1 MSVLYTH
8 IPSVHKLNSGWSL
21 YIRAYTFA
29 GISNVIKAQLML
41 RTHINA
47 EHPNALYLSVV
58 CPNHKNYM
66 WSGHHGVLKGWC
78 QGHCQS
84 IRMLNC
90 LQRSSQYQL
99 TKFIT
104 VIDALHFSIAQIPSK
119 THKSVCVHGM
129 YWVLTKA
136 HITHTYYMPKVLEGI
151 YLISLVCLHVY
162 VHRNHTLSVPPQ
174 IMVSGNQEICTSS
187 HID

>member
-1 MSVLYTH
+1 
-8 IPSVHKLNSGWSL
+8 
-21 YIRAYTFA
+21 
-29 GISNVIKAQLML
+29 ML

-58 CPNHKNYM
+58 CPNHKHYM

-104 VIDALHFSIAQIPSK
+104 VIDALHFSITQIPSK
-119 THKSVCVHGM
+119 THKSVCV
-129 YWVLTKA
+129 
-136 HITHTYYMPKVLEGI
+136 YM
-151 YLISLVCLHVY
+151 VC
-162 VHRNHTLSVPPQ
+162 
-174 IMVSGNQEICTSS
+174 IGC
-187 HID
+187 

>member
-1 MSVLYTH
+1 MLLKH
-8 IPSVHKLNSGWSL
+8 M
-21 YIRAYTFA
+21 
-29 GISNVIKAQLML
+29 QLIIML

-47 EHPNALYLSVV
+47 EHPNAIYLSVV
-58 CPNHKNYM
+58 CLNHKHYM
-66 WSGHHGVLKGWC
+66 WSGYHGVLKGWC

-90 LQRSSQYQL
+90 LQGSSQYQL

-104 VIDALHFSIAQIPSK
+104 VIDALHISIAQIPLN

-136 HITHTYYMPKVLEGI
+136 HITLTYYMPKVLEGI
-151 YLISLVCLHVY
+151 HLISLHVSFGSSCLSNQTPCRLQH
-162 VHRNHTLSVPPQ
+162 N
-174 IMVSGNQEICTSS
+174 MVSGTGGSYTLAVQREV
-187 HID
+187 